1 MYRAEVRK
9 MFSNTTFASMLAK
22 AEPVVVRKHGSNH
35 FFAPGLPTLLTTDIP
50 NLVQKYTKYAP
61 KSSVT
66 KRQI

>member
-1 MYRAEVRK
+1 
-9 MFSNTTFASMLAK
+9 MLAK

-35 FFAPGLPTLLTTDIP
+35 LFAPGLPTLLTTDIP

-61 KSSVT
+61 KSTVT